1 MRGLE
6 RFGPSPRFEGAAV
19 LPQRVGR
26 IKRVILGFGAFEQME
41 LASLTGSHE
50 RRSHDLLRSVLEALQ
65 TQSAGHLGVE
75 AAAAKPPVTFFDRA
89 IADDIVGRDGRA
101 SDGPRRLRG

>member
-41 LASLTGSHE
+41 LDEARHLVE
-50 RRSHDLLRSVLEALQ
+50 MAVARQPDVLE
-65 TQSAGHLGVE
+65 SGFGPLGDAEPIHGDKHRVISGVW
-75 AAAAKPPVTFFDRA
+75 A
-89 IADDIVGRDGRA
+89 
-101 SDGPRRLRG
+101 